1 MKVHLPINASV
12 VAVVISAVSVYFD
25 HWSFASWLL
34 LSVLVLQG
42 ANWPED

>member
-1 MKVHLPINASV
+1 MKLDLKINASV
-12 VAVVISAVSVYFD
+12 VAVLISAVSVFFD